1 MEEKYD
7 KETKEYNLTEFILL
21 FAPSQIK
28 CNRKYVLFLKEKKIY
43 IYNFETNSMLNEF
56 IEYTKVIN
64 YFDFHCNNETIVYV
78 CAEYNAFIY
87 EIANQ
92 KINKLCVIEGHF
104 SDVLYASFNPFK
116 SNIFLTVTKNNVIKI
131 YDITNTLPINLLTLD
146 ISINGTI
153 TFGLNKIGFLS
164 EKNTIT
170 YFEYINFNKKNIN
183 KYKTNYIENFY
194 FLSNDESLIV
204 ITYDSVD
211 FVENNEIV
219 YQKN

>member
-116 SNIFLTVTKNNVIKI
+116 SNI
-131 YDITNTLPINLLTLD
+131 
-146 ISINGTI
+146 
-153 TFGLNKIGFLS
+153 
-164 EKNTIT
+164 
-170 YFEYINFNKKNIN
+170 
-183 KYKTNYIENFY
+183 
-194 FLSNDESLIV
+194 
-204 ITYDSVD
+204 
-211 FVENNEIV
+211 
-219 YQKN
+219 